1 MGPEFEPVEGAE
13 GWQLSNP
20 PILALAALRASLD
33 IFSEVGMERLRAK
46 SVALTGYAEFL
57 LREKRSSK
65 FSILT
70 PAEPSRRGAQLSLCV
85 PRHGRELCDKLAGQG
100 TIGDWREPN
109 VFRIAPVPLYNS
121 FYDVFRFVEHF
132 SSRLL

>member
-1 MGPEFEPVEGAE
+1 MEGAE

-46 SVALTGYAEFL
+46 SVSLTGYAEFL

-65 FSILT
+65 FSIVT
-70 PAEPSRRGAQLSLCV
+70 PAESGRRGAQLSLRV
-85 PRHGRELCDKLAGQG
+85 PRQGRNICDKLAGQG
-100 TIGDWREPN
+100 IIGDWREPN
-109 VFRIAPVPLYNS
+109 IFRVAPVPLYNS
-121 FYDVFRFVEHF
+121 YLDVFHFVERF
-132 SSRLL
+132 SFALD